1 MKRQNM
7 PGGGGVGAGVTGEDS
22 GIKSDLSANAD
33 WLCISRV
40 ASGGPW
46 LLLACL
52 SIHKVDTV

>member
-7 PGGGGVGAGVTGEDS
+7 PGGVGGWGKGQDS
-22 GIKSDLSANAD
+22 GIKSDLRANAD

-46 LLLACL
+46 LLLYCF
-52 SIHKVDTV
+52 SIQ

>member
-7 PGGGGVGAGVTGEDS
+7 PGGVGAGVKGQDS
-22 GIKSDLSANAD
+22 GIKSDLRADAD

-46 LLLACL
+46 LLLACF
-52 SIHKVDTV
+52 SIRKVDTV